1 MNEEIKTN
9 EQTEEKTFLPTAIS
23 PEELEVI
30 FSTIDEPIPVNTVR
44 FSTTDSTTTLFN
56 AVNGSSQKISSVLG
70 KVLSVTNIV
79 IASANVSKEF
89 TEKDNPDSEKV
100 NKPCVHFFTEDGKH
114 YASVSNGI
122 MRSVK
127 NLLSCGIIP
136 TAEKP
141 MKIIFSEIQTKNG
154 KAHTLDL
161 VD

>member
-1 MNEEIKTN
+1 MNEETKTN
-9 EQTEEKTFLPTAIS
+9 SFLPAVS
-23 PEELEVI
+23 SDEMEVI
-30 FSTIDEPIPVNTVR
+30 FATIDEPIPANTVR
-44 FSTTDSTTTLFN
+44 YTTTDKTTTLFN

-70 KVLSVTNIV
+70 NIIAVTDIV

-89 TEKDNPDSEKV
+89 IEKDNPDSEKV

>member
-9 EQTEEKTFLPTAIS
+9 EQTEEKAFLPTTVSRA
-23 PEELEVI
+23 ELEAI
-30 FSTIDEPIPVNTVR
+30 FSTIDEPVPVNTVR
-44 FSTTDSTTTLFN
+44 YSTTNSTTTLFN

-70 KVLSVTNIV
+70 NVLTVTNIV

-89 TEKDNPDSEKV
+89 SEKDNPDSEKV

-114 YASVSNGI
+114 YASVSDGI

-141 MKIIFSEIQTKNG
+141 VKIFFSEIQTKNG
-154 KAHTLDL
+154 RAHTLDL